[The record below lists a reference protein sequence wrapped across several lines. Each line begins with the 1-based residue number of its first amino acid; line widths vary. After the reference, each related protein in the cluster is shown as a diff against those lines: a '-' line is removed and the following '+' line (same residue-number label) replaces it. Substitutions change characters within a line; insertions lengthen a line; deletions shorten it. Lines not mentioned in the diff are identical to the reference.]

1 MEYVKKNYNTEV
13 RIRSPIYMQLEAQFT
28 DNRKNEE
35 EAILEEFMVRNFQN

>member
-13 RIRSPIYMQLEAQFT
+13 RIRSPIYMHLEG
-28 DNRKNEE
+28 DNRKNGE